1 MTNKIHFVGA
11 GPGDKE
17 LITLKGY
24 KLLSNADI
32 VIYAGSLVNPELL
45 EYCKEGCEIHNS
57 AHMDLQEIIDVMA
70 RGIREDKSVV
80 RLQTGDFSIY
90 GSIREQVEELFKLD
104 IDYDCT
110 PGVSSFL
117 GAASALGVEY
127 TVPEISQSVIITR
140 MEGRTPVPS
149 KESIESYA
157 QHQTSM
163 AIFLSVH
170 DIEKVVERND
180 DALDLINKNVEKFNL
195 KNVEVI
201 KAYAPIDIEGEADA
215 IFLGG
220 TGNRL
225 DEILLWS
232 KEKLVPGG
240 RLVANFIIVETFN
253 ETLRLLREYG
263 FENIDV
269 SVMNISKL
277 EKLGRGEYFK
287 PLNPIYIIS
296 CEKGRE

>member
-1 MTNKIHFVGA
+1 MKNSDFITGRVPIT
-11 GPGDKE
+11 KE
-17 LITLKGY
+17 EVRAVSIM
-24 KLLSNADI
+24 KLD
-32 VIYAGSLVNPELL
+32 LVN
-45 EYCKEGCEIHNS
+45 
-57 AHMDLQEIIDVMA
+57 A
-70 RGIREDKSVV
+70 KSVEAAYNYPNLEV
-80 RLQTGDFSIY
+80 ISI
-90 GSIREQVEELFKLD
+90 
-104 IDYDCT
+104 
-110 PGVSSFL
+110 
-117 GAASALGVEY
+117 
-127 TVPEISQSVIITR
+127 
-140 MEGRTPVPS
+140 
-149 KESIESYA
+149 
-157 QHQTSM
+157 
-163 AIFLSVH
+163 
-170 DIEKVVERND
+170 ERND

-201 KAYAPIDIEGEADA
+201 KAYAPIDIEGEVDA

-225 DEILLWS
+225 NEILLWS

-296 CEKGRE
+296 CEKGSE